1 MGCHQEFLGGN
12 SYESN
17 KQDVKPSPGYLLN
30 YGSNSGASA
39 QPEHHSSDSSGK
51 SEYDPYYSK
60 LNPNKQQDSPGSIKV
75 PKSEVASSS
84 CCGRPDLLV
93 PKSETASSCRTTSP
107 TGGMRPA
114 YDPYL
119 NQDSNSSSMSS
130 METMG
135 SRSIHHMQHHPA
147 AVMAAQHH
155 NPHQPPPPPSTGSY
169 LDDRQQHQM
178 TSHRSPYHHQEDMYH
193 RSYAEMAEASSN
205 AGGIARPVVTYST
218 GSDMAGRAAYDSAL
232 VNTAGHRPYDPG
244 TATAFERYDPTAA
257 QACVQP
263 PPQPP
268 LMGQRGPAQ
277 LYSVY
282 DEHHQEQRYQQEAA
296 AAAAAAAQQQQQHQ
310 MAVAN
315 AAAAAAAAAGMM
327 KAEHAGDQEG
337 TGPLYPRYEISKL
350 TTKKTLIVFRGSN
363 YFNSG
368 YLTIN
373 KTNNINIVN
382 HTRI

>member
-1 MGCHQEFLGGN
+1 MGCHQEFLGGS
-12 SYESN
+12 SYESS
-17 KQDVKPSPGYLLN
+17 KQDVKPSPGYLLS
-30 YGSNSGASA
+30 YGSNAGASS
-39 QPEHHSSDSSGK
+39 QPDHHSSDSSGK

-60 LNPNKQQDSPGSIKV
+60 LNSNKQQDSPGGIKV

-155 NPHQPPPPPSTGSY
+155 SHQPPPPSTGSY

-178 TSHRSPYHHQEDMYH
+178 TSHRSPYHQEDMYH

-296 AAAAAAAQQQQQHQ
+296 AAAAAAQQQQQHQ

-315 AAAAAAAAAGMM
+315 AAAAGMM
-327 KAEHAGDQEG
+327 KSEHQGDQES
-337 TGPLYPRYEISKL
+337 TGPLYPRYVPHI
-350 TTKKTLIVFRGSN
+350 
-363 YFNSG
+363 
-368 YLTIN
+368 
-373 KTNNINIVN
+373 
-382 HTRI
+382 